1 VTYFLDTDICIY
13 YINDSSPSVSA
24 RLKRMPLKSI
34 KIPSMVA
41 AELLHGA
48 EKSGRREQNLKHYK
62 EFLSLYEI
70 ISFDEKAAEHYAV
83 IKVNLERKGIIIGG
97 NDLIIAA
104 IVLANNGVIVS
115 HNTAEFSRVD
125 GLAMEDWCKQ

>member
-24 RLKRMPLKSI
+24 RLKRMPLESI

-48 EKSGRREQNLKHYK
+48 EKSGRREQNLIHYK

-70 ISFDEKAAEHYAV
+70 IPFDEKAAEHYAA
-83 IKVNLERKGIIIGG
+83 IRASLERKGIIIGA
-97 NDLIIAA
+97 NDLVIAA
-104 IVLANNGVIVS
+104 IVLANNGVLIT

-125 GLAMEDWCKQ
+125 GLAVEDWVN